1 MSDQLI
7 EAIASVRAD
16 IDLRIFELAMKAGI
30 AQEAFDDDGVLPDGR
45 GMLLKGEV
53 LRRVVNILADR
64 YIKNPEQKHLKKYIK
79 MKLDMDIG
87 L

>member
-7 EAIASVRAD
+7 DAIAAVRSD
-16 IDLRIFELAMKAGI
+16 MDLRVFELAKEAGI
-30 AQEAFDDDGVLPDGR
+30 DPEDFDDDGVLPDGR
-45 GMLLKGEV
+45 GMLLKGEL